1 MDRDMLM
8 LISLCAQVPVLMAAL
23 ITMTPGL
30 RRHRIGITLL
40 ICWVTGGL
48 AIYGLRACG
57 DGLSSLLWATWFAPL
72 GGVLS
77 AWAVLD
83 LALYVHRLRG
93 MELKKAEEFG
103 EEPCSWHDTRFR
115 VRQ

>member
-1 MDRDMLM
+1 
-8 LISLCAQVPVLMAAL
+8 
-23 ITMTPGL
+23 
-30 RRHRIGITLL
+30 
-40 ICWVTGGL
+40 
-48 AIYGLRACG
+48 
-57 DGLSSLLWATWFAPL
+57 LSSLLWATWFAPL

-93 MELKKAEEFG
+93 RAIKKAAESG

-115 VRQ
+115 VRK